1 VTITPADEIDL
12 TGAIDLHIHS
22 APDIRPRKL
31 NDLEVAR
38 AAAARGMRAVQIKSH
53 ITLTADRAY
62 LVEQV
67 VPGIRVFGGLA
78 LNHAV
83 GGINP
88 AAVEAALRMGAAE
101 IWMPTL
107 SSTTQRHDPVGPGIS
122 IYNED
127 GSRLNDRVLDVLRL
141 VAESNAILGTGHLS
155 TDEILALVPVARELG
170 VRKILISHPEHPPV
184 EMPLLV
190 QEELRDRYHVLFE
203 RCLISTTIAD
213 WTMPFSELAA
223 IIRRVGAA
231 STVIATDLGQIDKL
245 APVDGLA
252 SYIAHLQSEGFDEDA
267 ITRMS
272 RENPAVLL
280 ELS

>member
-1 VTITPADEIDL
+1 MTYDHVDL

-22 APDIRPRKL
+22 APDVRPRKL
-31 NDLEVAR
+31 DDLAVAR
-38 AAAARGMRAVQIKSH
+38 AAAARGMRAVLIKSH

-88 AAVEAALRMGAAE
+88 AAVEPALRMGAAE

-122 IYNED
+122 IYQEGRIAD
-127 GSRLNDRVLDVLRL
+127 HVLDVLRL
-141 VAESNAILGTGHLS
+141 VAEHDAILGTGHLS
-155 TDEILALVPVARELG
+155 TAEIVDLVPVARELG

-184 EMPLLV
+184 EMPPLI
-190 QEELRDRYHVLFE
+190 QEELRDRYGVLFE
-203 RCLISTTIAD
+203 RCLISTTLAG
-213 WTMPFSELAA
+213 WTLPFAALAA
-223 IIRRVGAA
+223 IIHRVGPE
-231 STVIATDLGQIDKL
+231 STVIATDLGQADKL
-245 APVDGLA
+245 SPVDGLA
-252 SYIAHLQSEGFDEDA
+252 AYISLLRAEGFDEPS
-267 ITRMS
+267 IRRMCS
-272 RENPAVLL
+272 ENPAALL
-280 ELS
+280 EL